1 MDSIR
6 TVEVPRGPRCDSSR
20 TRHRRYKPTTAY
32 PPRRGIGTGTQS
44 SGRKVTIQES
54 GPPRC
59 RRLSVGLSILSEG
72 QEDGCS
78 GDLEKPAPRPR
89 TPTSFLQATIR
100 GTRPAKTC
108 VGRQSSVQ
116 RLQPCTGTEGRR
128 CYRKRSATRQV
139 TTGERWV
146 GRHCQFRR
154 QFPPARSVTPGIG
167 FPEGRPCGRLDTG
180 SSHEDQS
187 V

>member
-20 TRHRRYKPTTAY
+20 TRHRRHRPTTAC
-32 PPRRGIGTGTQS
+32 PPRRGIGAGTQS

-78 GDLEKPAPRPR
+78 GDREKPAPRPR
-89 TPTSFLQATIR
+89 TPTHFLQATIR
-100 GTRPAKTC
+100 GNPACKDLCRKTISRVASPTLYRYRRPSLLPKAIRDPSGDHRGAL
-108 VGRQSSVQ
+108 GRKALSISPTIS
-116 RLQPCTGTEGRR
+116 PCAVRN
-128 CYRKRSATRQV
+128 S
-139 TTGERWV
+139 
-146 GRHCQFRR
+146 RHT
-154 QFPPARSVTPGIG
+154 FP
-167 FPEGRPCGRLDTG
+167 
-180 SSHEDQS
+180 
-187 V
+187 